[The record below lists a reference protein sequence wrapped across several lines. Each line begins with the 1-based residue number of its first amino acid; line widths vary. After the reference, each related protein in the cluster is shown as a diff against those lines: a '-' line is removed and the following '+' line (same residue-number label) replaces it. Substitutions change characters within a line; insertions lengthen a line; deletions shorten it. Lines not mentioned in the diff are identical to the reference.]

1 MSILTSAPPPIHS
14 IALVGL
20 FLAVFLAIL
29 PPAEQLDKYAT
40 VQVFTHRVFPQIIS
54 VAALAYT
61 RLFFA
66 LFIFTVSFHTTF
78 IGKGW
83 IQVTQ
88 YLPSS
93 KLIKA
98 SIQMTGFKTQLP
110 FTSWAWNLLG
120 LSFALNAYITLLT
133 TSQQTIAP
141 WILRTALLVY
151 ETAAPCTLLVA
162 AVVRYAIWP
171 NILRNGGSTNELR
184 HPRTLLMHNA
194 NVIMALSEVC
204 WMGGLPVHI
213 SHIGIAPLFGL
224 SYVVFTWC
232 TMHQWTNKCHGPQC
246 IYFFFDTTLG
256 TTTSLALLVLLAV
269 LMVAFVIFSVAQILL
284 TSVGGGWIVH
294 WLFLVGIAVGVC
306 KWKD

>member
-1 MSILTSAPPPIHS
+1 M
-14 IALVGL
+14 L
-20 FLAVFLAIL
+20 F
-29 PPAEQLDKYAT
+29 
-40 VQVFTHRVFPQIIS
+40 RS
-54 VAALAYT
+54 
-61 RLFFA
+61 
-66 LFIFTVSFHTTF
+66 
-78 IGKGW
+78 
-83 IQVTQ
+83 
-88 YLPSS
+88 PSS

-194 NVIMALSEVC
+194 NVIMALSELSLL
-204 WMGGLPVHI
+204 GGLPIHP
-213 SHIGIAPLFGL
+213 SHVSMAPLFGI
-224 SYVVFTWC
+224 SYVLFTWC
-232 TMHQWTNKCHGPQC
+232 MTYQWADQSHGPQFF
-246 IYFFFDTTLG
+246 YFFLDTTLG
-256 TTTSLALLVLLAV
+256 TTTSMALLALLIV
-269 LMVAFVIFSVAQILL
+269 LMGSYLLMMVAQVVLNSI
-284 TSVGGGWIVH
+284 GGGVLVH
-294 WLFLVGIAVGVC
+294 ILFVALISAGVC
-306 KWKD
+306 RRKD